1 MGLFSDDGSDSSSE
15 YNLSWR
21 EQRLEVYDKRTGQVE
36 TATLVLKILGVLA
49 AAVPLLLMIG
59 TAGTFSGPGYGYG
72 SGSGSESYFGA
83 ATAPILLIF
92 SAIAGASF
100 WIPALALNLL
110 HDINGNTLELID

>member
-59 TAGTFSGPGYGYG
+59 TAGTFSGPGYG
-72 SGSGSESYFGA
+72 SGSESYFGA